1 LLRVQLGFL
10 QARRH
15 GEVHLSTPRRYTS
28 QPGRYTSGG
37 FVGHDDELEEAAV
50 FLTVKVDRSY
60 LNIQI
65 RRTSPG

>member
-1 LLRVQLGFL
+1 LAFFKLEGM
-10 QARRH
+10 
-15 GEVHLSTPRRYTS
+15 GRYTS

-50 FLTVKVDRSY
+50 FLAVKVNTSC

-65 RRTSPG
+65 RRTFPG